1 MTYLTY
7 TLELTIEQIGMV
19 QRALRQAAI
28 SARVNGQDVLDLDIE
43 HLRTLIAESVSMSSQ
58 SEQSGHGTSTP

>member
-7 TLELTIEQIGMV
+7 TLELTIEQIVMV

-28 SARVNGQDVLDLDIE
+28 SARVNGHDVLDLDIE

>member
-43 HLRTLIAESVSMSSQ
+43 PLRTLIAESVSMSSQ

>member
-1 MTYLTY
+1 MSEATITV
-7 TLELTIEQIGMV
+7 ELTIEQIGMV